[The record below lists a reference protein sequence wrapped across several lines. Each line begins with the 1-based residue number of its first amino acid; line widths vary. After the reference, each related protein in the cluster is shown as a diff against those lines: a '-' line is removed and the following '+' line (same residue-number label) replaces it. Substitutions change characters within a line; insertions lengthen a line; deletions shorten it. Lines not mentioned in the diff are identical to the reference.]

1 MDTGVLPGI
10 TGGELFF
17 HPRFEP
23 VRDGGKLRAEIKRV
37 AQRETGY
44 SVTMRIRCSNGQS
57 SSHPKKRRNPG

>member
-1 MDTGVLPGI
+1 MLPGL

-23 VRDGGKLRAEIKRV
+23 VRDGDKLRAEIKRV

-44 SVTMRIRCSNGQS
+44 SVTMRIRCSNGALMCPFPL
-57 SSHPKKRRNPG
+57 HNPC